1 MLFLIIL
8 IALWWYISAYNAEE
22 SPGWKKASD
31 ITNILMLVILFFLV
45 LKGRIFLSTAQI
57 FLWWVIVTV
66 KEDEWENRYAFTN
79 SFLIGASVGIMPLGI
94 ILGIY
99 TVSNNS
105 LNAISEKPYFSEVAK
120 IALITGLIIGAIS
133 GVINLKKRIS

>member
-79 SFLIGASVGIMPLGI
+79 SFIVGGLVGIIPGI

-99 TVSNNS
+99 AVSNDS

>member
-22 SPGWKKASD
+22 SLGWKRASD

-45 LKGRIFLSTAQI
+45 SEGRIFLVITEI
-57 FLWWVIVTV
+57 FFWWIIVTV
-66 KEDEWENRYAFTN
+66 KEDEWKGRYAFTN
-79 SFLIGASVGIMPLGI
+79 SFIVGGLVGIIPGI
-94 ILGIY
+94 ILSIY
-99 TVSNNS
+99 VVSRDS

-120 IALITGLIIGAIS
+120 ITLITGLIIGAIS